1 MAKVKV
7 LVVEDNPDV
16 LEAVRLLLEAE
27 GFAVVT
33 AEECFSGM
41 DYLESSPPDVIVTD
55 IGLPAMTGLELIRYV
70 RTKSNLQNIPI
81 VAMSGYDKAY
91 LATAM
96 MAGANA
102 TLHKPEDL
110 ENLTTM
116 VQSVIGSNA
125 APTIQ

>member
-1 MAKVKV
+1 MAALVAYTYKEKLPSLNLRVK
-7 LVVEDNPDV
+7 
-16 LEAVRLLLEAE
+16 
-27 GFAVVT
+27 
-33 AEECFSGM
+33 
-41 DYLESSPPDVIVTD
+41 
-55 IGLPAMTGLELIRYV
+55 YV
-70 RTKSNLQNIPI
+70 RNTSNLQNIPI
-81 VAMSGYDKAY
+81 LAMSGYDKAY

-116 VQSVIGSNA
+116 VQSVIGSTT